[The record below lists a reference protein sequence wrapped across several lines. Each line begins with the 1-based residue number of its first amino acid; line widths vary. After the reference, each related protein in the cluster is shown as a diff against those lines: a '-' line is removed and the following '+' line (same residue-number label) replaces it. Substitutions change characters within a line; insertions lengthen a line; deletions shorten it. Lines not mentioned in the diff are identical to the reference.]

1 MCEGGGDLF
10 HLTHPSP
17 CLDGYARHL
26 LLHLRARQLLHHM
39 IEEQLQHIGEL
50 NALFWQLNID
60 PPVTEYMDWVCA
72 NTREEDGV

>member
-1 MCEGGGDLF
+1 
-10 HLTHPSP
+10 
-17 CLDGYARHL
+17 
-26 LLHLRARQLLHHM
+26 
-39 IEEQLQHIGEL
+39 L